1 MFTCTSVFVGVCG
14 DCLVCFC
21 ICVRVCA
28 CVVAFVYTFTL
39 AFACECVRVWEAALV
54 CVLVCASVFSCTS
67 MCICIIMLVH
77 VCGCVHARDYI
88 SASSCAH
95 VWLHSCTHV
104 HVLLLVCVC
113 VCVFVCVCVGGWVV
127 APLVCGVCVE
137 RQRSLVPILYRL
149 LISECVVA
157 KYFLFLFS
165 SRESIPWFLSVPRG
179 RTRPPHMSRYLC
191 VYTISYSL

>member
-1 MFTCTSVFVGVCG
+1 MFIHVELGVCCVGVCTHII
-14 DCLVCFC
+14 VS
-21 ICVRVCA
+21 A
-28 CVVAFVYTFTL
+28 S
-39 AFACECVRVWEAALV
+39 V
-54 CVLVCASVFSCTS
+54 CV
-67 MCICIIMLVH
+67 
-77 VCGCVHARDYI
+77 CVHAWGCIR
-88 SASSCAH
+88 AHMLRLPLCA
-95 VWLHSCTHV
+95 CTFAC
-104 HVLLLVCVC
+104 VCVC
-113 VCVFVCVCVGGWVV
+113 VCVWVV

-157 KYFLFLFS
+157 KCFLFLFS